1 MLEYLEKVDIRLFYL
16 INKDGQNT
24 LFDYVMPIISNFNYF
39 IVPLVLWGFF
49 LFRRKPGMVI
59 GIIILVA
66 FSDWL
71 SSFVLKPLFGRPRPF
86 DMLSAVHLYKG
97 SWSVTGTVTQV
108 NEVHS
113 LSLPSSHAT
122 DVFAASFFLSYYM
135 RPWWPLFYV
144 IAFVVAYS
152 RVYLGVH
159 YPFDILLGAIVGSL
173 LGVLGVRLVKLASR
187 FFQKK
192 SQINVNG
199 SY

>member
-16 INKDGQNT
+16 INKEGQNT

-39 IVPLVLWGFF
+39 IVPLVLWGLF
-49 LFRRKPGMVI
+49 LLRRKPLMVL
-59 GIIILVA
+59 GVILVVA
-66 FSDWL
+66 FSDSL
-71 SSFVLKPLFGRPRPF
+71 CYFVLKPLFGRPRPF

-97 SWSVTGTVTQV
+97 SWSITGTVSQV
-108 NEVHS
+108 EGIHS

-122 DVFAASFFLSYYM
+122 NVFAASFFLSYHI

-144 IAFVVAYS
+144 VALAVAYS

-159 YPFDILLGAIVGSL
+159 YPLDVFFGAIVGSL
-173 LGVLGVRLVKLASR
+173 LGVLGVRLASR

-199 SY
+199 SH

>member
-1 MLEYLEKVDIRLFYL
+1 MLEYLEKVDIRFFYL

-39 IVPLVLWGFF
+39 IVPLVLWGLF
-49 LFRRKPGMVI
+49 LLRRKPLMVL
-59 GIIILVA
+59 GVILVVA
-66 FSDWL
+66 FSDSL
-71 SSFVLKPLFGRPRPF
+71 CYFSI
-86 DMLSAVHLYKG
+86 
-97 SWSVTGTVTQV
+97 TGTVSQV
-108 NEVHS
+108 EGVHS

-122 DVFAASFFLSYYM
+122 NVFAASFFLSYHI

-144 IAFVVAYS
+144 VALAVAYS

-159 YPFDILLGAIVGSL
+159 YPLDVFFGAIVGSL
-173 LGVLGVRLVKLASR
+173 LGVLGVRLASR

-199 SY
+199 SH

>member
-1 MLEYLEKVDIRLFYL
+1 MLEYIEKVDIELFYL
-16 INKDGQNT
+16 INKEGQNT

-39 IVPLVLWGFF
+39 IVPLVLWGLF
-49 LFRRKPGMVI
+49 LLRRKPLMVL
-59 GIIILVA
+59 GVILVVA
-66 FSDWL
+66 FSDSL
-71 SSFVLKPLFGRPRPF
+71 CYFVLKPLFGRPRPF

-97 SWSVTGTVTQV
+97 SWSITGTVSQV
-108 NEVHS
+108 EGVHS

-122 DVFAASFFLSYYM
+122 NVFAASFFLSYHI

-144 IAFVVAYS
+144 VALAVAYS

-159 YPFDILLGAIVGSL
+159 YPLDVFFGAIVGSL
-173 LGVLGVRLVKLASR
+173 LGVLGVRLASR

-199 SY
+199 SH

>member
-1 MLEYLEKVDIRLFYL
+1 MLEYIEKVDIELFYL

-39 IVPLVLWGFF
+39 IVPLVLWGLF
-49 LFRRKPGMVI
+49 LFRRKPLMVL
-59 GIIILVA
+59 GVILVVA
-66 FSDWL
+66 FSDSL
-71 SSFVLKPLFGRPRPF
+71 CYFVLKPLFGRPRPF

-97 SWSVTGTVTQV
+97 SWSITGTVSQV
-108 NEVHS
+108 EGVHS

-122 DVFAASFFLSYYM
+122 NVFAASFFLSYHI

-144 IAFVVAYS
+144 VALAVAYS

-159 YPFDILLGAIVGSL
+159 YPLDVFFGAIVGSL
-173 LGVLGVRLVKLASR
+173 LGVLGVRLASR

-199 SY
+199 SH

>member
-16 INKDGQNT
+16 INKEGQNT

-39 IVPLVLWGFF
+39 IVPLVLWGLF
-49 LFRRKPGMVI
+49 LLRRKPLMVL
-59 GIIILVA
+59 GVILVVA
-66 FSDWL
+66 FSDSL
-71 SSFVLKPLFGRPRPF
+71 CYFVLKPLFGRLRPF

-97 SWSVTGTVTQV
+97 SWSITGTVSQV
-108 NEVHS
+108 EGIHS

-122 DVFAASFFLSYYM
+122 NVFAASFFLSYHI

-144 IAFVVAYS
+144 VALAVAYS

-159 YPFDILLGAIVGSL
+159 YPLDVFFGAIVGSL
-173 LGVLGVRLVKLASR
+173 LGVLGVWLASR

-199 SY
+199 SH